1 KLNGRNY
8 KMDWIREL
16 AKKHTFEV
24 FPEIYE
30 QTIKK
35 YGTVNG
41 YTYATAF
48 DALNIAHSNGVNIAA
63 GLEDGT
69 LRLITANERYSL
81 IKLKKDDEKMTNI
94 NITLNESQ
102 IEELVEHVDINDYV
116 EFMTMDEW
124 NDYQSGTP
132 ATEIIESIDMSNF
145 DTCDTYAVLDGLGTW
160 VSADSLAE
168 ILEPFLDDMLQE
180 YLDNTLQ

>member
-1 KLNGRNY
+1 
-8 KMDWIREL
+8 MDWIREL

-24 FPEIYE
+24 FPELYE

-48 DALNIAHSNGVNIAA
+48 DALNIAHLNGVNIAA

-69 LRLITANERYSL
+69 LRLITANERYAL
-81 IKLKKDDEKMTNI
+81 INLKKDDEIMT
-94 NITLNESQ
+94 TPLVYLNESQ
-102 IEELVEHVDINDYV
+102 IEELVELVDINYYV

-124 NDYQSGTP
+124 NAFHSDTP
-132 ATEIIESIDMSNF
+132 ATEILESIDISDF
-145 DTCDTYAVLDGLGTW
+145 DTYDEYAVLDELGKW

-168 ILEPFLDDMLQE
+168 ILNPFLDDMLQE

>member
-1 KLNGRNY
+1 MN
-8 KMDWIREL
+8 WIREL

-24 FPEIYE
+24 FPELYE

-35 YGTVNG
+35 YDTVNG

-69 LRLITANERYSL
+69 LRLITANERYAL
-81 IKLKKDDEKMTNI
+81 INLKKDDEKMTNI
-94 NITLNESQ
+94 NVTLNESQ

-124 NDYQSGTP
+124 NDLMTGES
-132 ATEIIESIDMSNF
+132 AIEIIESIDISDF
-145 DTCDTYAVLDGLGTW
+145 DTGDEYAVLDGSGYWNSSDDLE
-160 VSADSLAE
+160 E

>member
-1 KLNGRNY
+1 MN
-8 KMDWIREL
+8 WIREL
-16 AKKHTFEV
+16 AKNHTFEV
-24 FPEIYE
+24 FPELYE

-69 LRLITANERYSL
+69 LRLITANERYAL
-81 IKLKKDDEKMTNI
+81 INLKKDDEKMTNI
-94 NITLNESQ
+94 NVTLNESQ
-102 IEELVEHVDINDYV
+102 LEELIQNVDITDYID
-116 EFMTMDEW
+116 FMTMDEW
-124 NDYQSGTP
+124 NDL
-132 ATEIIESIDMSNF
+132 ATGESAIEIIESIDISNF
-145 DTCDTYAVLDGLGTW
+145 DTYDEYAVLDELGKW

-168 ILEPFLDDMLQE
+168 ILDPFLDDMLQE
-180 YLDNTLQ
+180 YLDNTL